1 MDNAPR
7 HFTRRQALALIA
19 AALATTATQGAV
31 ALAVDGDGAPAG
43 TTALADTFT
52 AFCDTLVPADELSPS
67 ASALGVPARILAEVD
82 ANPQLQRL
90 VAFSSA
96 WLDQAAGGA
105 FASADEG
112 LRDAI
117 LEAMSKLPWEAPQRR
132 FFDLMRD
139 LVMGYYY
146 SQPAA
151 LKGMAV
157 DRPPQPAGY
166 FMSLE

>member
-1 MDNAPR
+1 MDNRPR
-7 HFTRRQALALIA
+7 HFTRREALALIA
-19 AALATTATQGAV
+19 AALAGTVAYAAGAS
-31 ALAVDGDGAPAG
+31 ALATEAPAGAPA
-43 TTALADTFT
+43 TADTFT
-52 AFCDTLVPADELSPS
+52 AFCDTLIPADELSPS
-67 ASALGVPARILAEVD
+67 ASALGVPARILAQAAVN
-82 ANPQLQRL
+82 ANLQRL
-90 VAFSSA
+90 VDFSCA
-96 WLDQAAGGA
+96 WLDQAAGGT
-105 FASADEG
+105 FAGADEG

-117 LEAMSKLPWEAPQRR
+117 LEAMSTLPWEAPQRR

-139 LVMGYYY
+139 LAMGYYY

>member
-1 MDNAPR
+1 MDKTPR

-19 AALATTATQGAV
+19 AALATTAAHGAG
-31 ALAVDGDGAPAG
+31 ALALEGQPTVGAPAM
-43 TTALADTFT
+43 ADTFA
-52 AFCDTLVPADELSPS
+52 AFCDTLVPADALSPA

-90 VAFSSA
+90 VAFSMA

-105 FASADEG
+105 FAGADEG

-132 FFDLMRD
+132 CFDLMRD

-146 SQPAA
+146 SRPEA
-151 LKGMAV
+151 LAGMAV